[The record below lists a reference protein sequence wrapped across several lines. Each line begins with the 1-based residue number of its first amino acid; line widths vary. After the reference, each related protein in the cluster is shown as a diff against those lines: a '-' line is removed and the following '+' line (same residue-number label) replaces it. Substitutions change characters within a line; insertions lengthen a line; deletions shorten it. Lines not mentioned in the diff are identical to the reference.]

1 MNKFFQF
8 NEYVEFGKVF
18 MECKAYLIALEHFD
32 KALELSYLPINKY
45 RLLELFEHR
54 GNINAHLLR
63 YDKAI
68 IDYSKAI
75 EIEPE
80 NIDLIMNRA
89 ISYEFLNKD
98 QLALRDYEYAYYLDP
113 NFELAKYMVDYLYKK
128 LKN

>member
-8 NEYVEFGKVF
+8 NEYVELGKLF
-18 MECKAYLIALEHFD
+18 RDCKAYLIALEHFD
-32 KALELSYLPINKY
+32 KALELSYLPVSKY
-45 RLLELFEHR
+45 RLLELFELR

-75 EIEPE
+75 AIEPE

-89 ISYEFLNKD
+89 IAYEFLYKD

>member
-8 NEYVEFGKVF
+8 NELVELGKIF
-18 MECKAYLIALEHFD
+18 MDCEAYLIALEHFD
-32 KALELSYLPINKY
+32 KALELSYLPVSKY
-45 RLLELFEHR
+45 RLLELFELR

-80 NIDLIMNRA
+80 NIDLIMD
-89 ISYEFLNKD
+89 IMK
-98 QLALRDYEYAYYLDP
+98 
-113 NFELAKYMVDYLYKK
+113 
-128 LKN
+128 